1 MASFAGRPRK
11 NPIALNAGQLAID
24 GEFQDIPLAEGG
36 QRMPQSTG
44 HDIYPMLDEGEN
56 TKYISVII
64 ETHEI
69 AKDADPNNIESLYS
83 CLNRYIEMCRRYDV
97 KLTNMGAY
105 QACGLSRDVVF
116 SWATGQKRKNNPEYA
131 RFAQLIRAVCSEYR
145 EILMA
150 EGKISPVTGIWWQKN
165 YDRFQDNPAP
175 FLDAADETEELTS
188 AEIAEKYR
196 DIPDD

>member
-11 NPIALNAGQLAID
+11 RPISLNAGQLAID
-24 GEFQDIPLAEGG
+24 GDFQDVPLAVDG

-44 HDIYPMLDEGEN
+44 HDVYPLLDEGEN

-69 AKDADPNNIESLYS
+69 AKDADSNNIDSLYS

-105 QACGLSRDVVF
+105 QACGLSRETVVQ
-116 SWATGQKRKNNPEYA
+116 WAAGIKRKNNPEYA

-165 YDRFQDNPAP
+165 YDRFQDNPMP
-175 FLDAADETEELTS
+175 FLEATDEQENLTS

-196 DIPDD
+196 DIPDE